1 MFIEALAPFAHDL
14 ARRIQVRPDDIVGQT
29 LRGHEDDFGPDNV
42 SIR

>member
-1 MFIEALAPFAHDL
+1 
-14 ARRIQVRPDDIVGQT
+14 VRPDDIVGQT